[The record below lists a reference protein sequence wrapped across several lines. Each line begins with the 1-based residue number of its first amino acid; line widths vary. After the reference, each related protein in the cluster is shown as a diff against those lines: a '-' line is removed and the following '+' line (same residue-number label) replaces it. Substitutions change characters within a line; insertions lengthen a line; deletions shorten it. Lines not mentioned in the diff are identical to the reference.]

1 MKIKSILLLFILL
14 FILVSCSSQEMSS
27 EELSQPI
34 TKEDNN
40 QASNNDSKELINK
53 ELPGEDKKENS
64 NQSVNSDSDI
74 YLEVNFL
81 PESSARYL
89 VREQLANLDFP
100 IDAIGETSEIKG
112 SIVFNKDG
120 NIIKEKSNII
130 VNVQSLKSD
139 SGRRDKYIAR
149 RSLETNTYPEAK
161 IYVKKI
167 EGLSWPLPEN
177 GSSDIQI
184 IGDMDAHGVVREV
197 IWDTTINFK
206 ENSIEGLA
214 KTNFKFEKFEM
225 DLPRVAIVLS
235 VDNNIR
241 LELKFNAELNYLE

>member
-1 MKIKSILLLFILL
+1 MKIKLLLFILL
-14 FILVSCSSQEMSS
+14 FMLISCSSQETPS
-27 EELSQPI
+27 EEVSQVI
-34 TKEDNN
+34 IKEDKN
-40 QASNNDSKELINK
+40 QALNNDSKELTNK
-53 ELPGEDKKENS
+53 ELPEEGQKRNS
-64 NQSVNSDSDI
+64 NQPINSDSDI

-112 SIVFNKDG
+112 SIVFDKDG

-130 VNVQSLKSD
+130 VNVESLKSD

-161 IYVKKI
+161 ISIKKI
-167 EGLSWPLPEN
+167 EGLFWPLPEN

-184 IGDMDAHGVVREV
+184 IGDMHAHGVVSEV

-206 ENSIEGLA
+206 ENRVEGLA